1 MRRNIQALGGK
12 DKCVRRRFRGG
23 HIVSGYHRDRCRDL
37 EVPKQLINVRA
48 FAAGG
53 QGPGRADLVK
63 ILQQLFRAGLDA
75 NLRNHLAE
83 DAGAYLF
90 YGLNFRFVDLLAEFT
105 EKCGKE
111 EAPAH
116 ADAAVNFPVRQANF
130 DVFERYLLYLTGRRE
145 CAEDLAQETWI
156 RVLQR
161 GSQYNGRQR
170 FDPWLFAIARNLA
183 IDYLRK
189 KRKAVATVSLPN
201 DRDAMLLLPSSDPS
215 PFEAAARSEDAMRL
229 AGRLQILPPLYR
241 EALLLRF
248 QEDLS
253 LAEMAQVLGA
263 PTTTV
268 TSRIYRGL
276 AALRSAFEEG
286 DSHGG

>member
-1 MRRNIQALGGK
+1 MSALPMTLITPAETEMAKIARG
-12 DKCVRRRFRGG
+12 FRE
-23 HIVSGYHRDRCRDL
+23 RDMEL
-37 EVPKQLINVRA
+37 L
-48 FAAGG
+48 
-53 QGPGRADLVK
+53 
-63 ILQQLFRAGLDA
+63 A
-75 NLRNHLAE
+75 NLVERYQHRL
-83 DAGAYLF
+83 
-90 YGLNFRFVDLLAEFT
+90 V
-105 EKCGKE
+105 
-111 EAPAH
+111 
-116 ADAAVNFPVRQANF
+116 
-130 DVFERYLLYLTGRRE
+130 RYLLYLTGRRE
-145 CAEDLAQETWI
+145 YAEDLAQETWI

-189 KRKAVATVSLPN
+189 KRKAVEAASLPN
-201 DRDAMLLLPSSDPS
+201 DPDAVLLLSSSGPS

>member
-1 MRRNIQALGGK
+1 MTLNTPAETETARIA
-12 DKCVRRRFRGG
+12 RG
-23 HIVSGYHRDRCRDL
+23 L
-37 EVPKQLINVRA
+37 RA
-48 FAAGG
+48 M
-53 QGPGRADLVK
+53 DT
-63 ILQQLFRAGLDA
+63 
-75 NLRNHLAE
+75 E
-83 DAGAYLF
+83 
-90 YGLNFRFVDLLAEFT
+90 LLAELV
-105 EKCGKE
+105 ERCQ
-111 EAPAH
+111 H
-116 ADAAVNFPVRQANF
+116 RLV
-130 DVFERYLLYLTGRRE
+130 RYLLYLTGRRE
-145 CAEDLAQETWI
+145 YAEDLAQETWI
-156 RVLQR
+156 RVMQR

-183 IDYLRK
+183 IDDLRK
-189 KRKAVATVSLPN
+189 KRKAVATASLPN
-201 DRDAMLLLPSSDPS
+201 DGDAILLLPSSDPS
-215 PFEAAARSEDAMRL
+215 PFEAAAQSEDATRL

-253 LAEMAQVLGA
+253 LAEMAQVLDA

>member
-1 MRRNIQALGGK
+1 MTLNTTAETETAKIA
-12 DKCVRRRFRGG
+12 RGLRE
-23 HIVSGYHRDRCRDL
+23 RDMEL
-37 EVPKQLINVRA
+37 L
-48 FAAGG
+48 
-53 QGPGRADLVK
+53 ADLVERCQHR
-63 ILQQLFRAGLDA
+63 L
-75 NLRNHLAE
+75 
-83 DAGAYLF
+83 
-90 YGLNFRFVDLLAEFT
+90 V
-105 EKCGKE
+105 
-111 EAPAH
+111 
-116 ADAAVNFPVRQANF
+116 
-130 DVFERYLLYLTGRRE
+130 RYLLYLTGRRE
-145 CAEDLAQETWI
+145 YAEDLAQETWI

-189 KRKAVATVSLPN
+189 KRKAVRTASLPD
-201 DRDAMLLLPSSDPS
+201 DRDEILLVSSSGPS
-215 PFEAAARSEDAMRL
+215 PFEAAARSEDAIRL
-229 AGRLQILPPLYR
+229 AGQLQILSPLYR

>member
-1 MRRNIQALGGK
+1 MTFNTTAETETAKIA
-12 DKCVRRRFRGG
+12 RGLRE
-23 HIVSGYHRDRCRDL
+23 RDMEL
-37 EVPKQLINVRA
+37 L
-48 FAAGG
+48 
-53 QGPGRADLVK
+53 ADLV
-63 ILQQLFRAGLDA
+63 
-75 NLRNHLAE
+75 E
-83 DAGAYLF
+83 
-90 YGLNFRFVDLLAEFT
+90 RFQHRLV
-105 EKCGKE
+105 
-111 EAPAH
+111 
-116 ADAAVNFPVRQANF
+116 
-130 DVFERYLLYLTGRRE
+130 RYLLYLTGRRDY
-145 CAEDLAQETWI
+145 AEDLAQETWV

-161 GSQYNGRQR
+161 GGQYNGRQR

-189 KRKAVATVSLPN
+189 KQKTVQTVSLPK
-201 DRDAMLLLPSSDPS
+201 DRDAMPLLPSSGPS
-215 PFEAAARSEDAMRL
+215 PFEAAARSEDAIRL
-229 AGRLQILPPLYR
+229 AGQLQILSPLYR

>member
-1 MRRNIQALGGK
+1 MTLITTAETEMAK
-12 DKCVRRRFRGG
+12 IARGLRE
-23 HIVSGYHRDRCRDL
+23 RDMEL
-37 EVPKQLINVRA
+37 L
-48 FAAGG
+48 
-53 QGPGRADLVK
+53 ADLVERC
-63 ILQQLFRAGLDA
+63 QQRL
-75 NLRNHLAE
+75 
-83 DAGAYLF
+83 
-90 YGLNFRFVDLLAEFT
+90 V
-105 EKCGKE
+105 
-111 EAPAH
+111 
-116 ADAAVNFPVRQANF
+116 
-130 DVFERYLLYLTGRRE
+130 RYLLYLTGRRE
-145 CAEDLAQETWI
+145 YAEDLAQETWI

-189 KRKAVATVSLPN
+189 KGKATHTLSLP
-201 DRDAMLLLPSSDPS
+201 DDHDAVLLLPSSGPS

>member
-1 MRRNIQALGGK
+1 MEL
-12 DKCVRRRFRGG
+12 
-23 HIVSGYHRDRCRDL
+23 L
-37 EVPKQLINVRA
+37 
-48 FAAGG
+48 
-53 QGPGRADLVK
+53 ADLV
-63 ILQQLFRAGLDA
+63 
-75 NLRNHLAE
+75 E
-83 DAGAYLF
+83 
-90 YGLNFRFVDLLAEFT
+90 RFQHRLV
-105 EKCGKE
+105 
-111 EAPAH
+111 
-116 ADAAVNFPVRQANF
+116 
-130 DVFERYLLYLTGRRE
+130 RYLLYLTGGRE
-145 CAEDLAQETWI
+145 YAEDLAQETWI

-189 KRKAVATVSLPN
+189 KRKAVATDSLP
-201 DRDAMLLLPSSDPS
+201 DDHDAVLLLPSSGPS
-215 PFEAAARSEDAMRL
+215 PFEAAARSQDAMRL

-253 LAEMAQVLGA
+253 LAEMVQVLGA

>member
-1 MRRNIQALGGK
+1 MTLITTAETETAKIARG
-12 DKCVRRRFRGG
+12 FRE
-23 HIVSGYHRDRCRDL
+23 RDMEL
-37 EVPKQLINVRA
+37 L
-48 FAAGG
+48 
-53 QGPGRADLVK
+53 ADLVERYQHR
-63 ILQQLFRAGLDA
+63 L
-75 NLRNHLAE
+75 
-83 DAGAYLF
+83 
-90 YGLNFRFVDLLAEFT
+90 V
-105 EKCGKE
+105 
-111 EAPAH
+111 
-116 ADAAVNFPVRQANF
+116 
-130 DVFERYLLYLTGRRE
+130 RYLLYLTGRRE
-145 CAEDLAQETWI
+145 YAEDLAQETWI

-189 KRKAVATVSLPN
+189 KRKAVEAASLPN
-201 DRDAMLLLPSSDPS
+201 DPDAVLLLSSSGPS

-276 AALRSAFEEG
+276 AALRSAFEKG